1 MDTVVLNGE
10 WIALVAA
17 LLAGGFITGILAGLF
32 GVGGGGI
39 LVPILYELFGFLGVP
54 TEHRMHLSVGT
65 SLAIIIPTSLRSFR
79 SHYTRGAVD
88 MQVLKDLGPAVAA
101 GVIAGIVIAAVSSGE
116 VLKIV
121 FIASSLFMAAKLF
134 VGGDRWNLGQSLP
147 GNPLN
152 VLVGFGTGIIS
163 TLIGIGGGVYISS
176 YMTLFGRAIHQAVAT
191 SAGFG
196 PIIALPAAVGYMW
209 AGWGAVG
216 LPPGS
221 LGYVSLLGLAIVAPA
236 SVLAAPIGV
245 RIAHG
250 ISKRKLEIA
259 FGIFM
264 LLIAVRFAVAILF
277 GA

>member
-1 MDTVVLNGE
+1 
-10 WIALVAA
+10 
-17 LLAGGFITGILAGLF
+17 
-32 GVGGGGI
+32 
-39 LVPILYELFGFLGVP
+39 
-54 TEHRMHLSVGT
+54 
-65 SLAIIIPTSLRSFR
+65 
-79 SHYTRGAVD
+79 
-88 MQVLKDLGPAVAA
+88 
-101 GVIAGIVIAAVSSGE
+101 
-116 VLKIV
+116 
-121 FIASSLFMAAKLF
+121 
-134 VGGDRWNLGQSLP
+134 
-147 GNPLN
+147 
-152 VLVGFGTGIIS
+152 
-163 TLIGIGGGVYISS
+163 
-176 YMTLFGRAIHQAVAT
+176 
-191 SAGFG
+191 
-196 PIIALPAAVGYMW
+196 MW